1 MTTKITAMIPT
12 KGRTLKKFCT
22 NLKEHPTEII
32 NYQEKKE
39 MPLTK
44 NKQTKKKKIQKIK
57 TVAHMQTGI

>member
-44 NKQTKKKKIQKIK
+44 NKQKKKKKK
-57 TVAHMQTGI
+57 YRK